1 MGTSDP
7 LAEWDYELPPELI
20 AARPAE
26 VRSTSRLLV
35 APLDGG
41 PPSHRTFR
49 DLPSLLRPGDLLVAN
64 DSRVMRA
71 RLRARRRSGGAV
83 QLLLLDPGPGPVRA
97 LCRPARRLTAGE
109 ELELPGGH
117 VARLLT
123 APVVGEIVIELDA
136 DPEAIMAEQGE
147 VPLPPYIDRA
157 TTPEDRAWYQTV
169 YAGPLGSAAAPTAG
183 LHFDDGVLAA
193 LSAGG
198 VGFATVTLHVGAGT
212 FRPIDPGT
220 LARGALHTERY
231 TIPEETV
238 RRMEPIRDRGGR
250 IVAVG
255 TTATRA
261 LESATPI
268 HARVPASGPGETS
281 LFVRPPYVFRAIDGL
296 LTNFH
301 LPRSS
306 LLMLVGALAGRE
318 RLLDLYAL
326 AVRERYR
333 FYSYG
338 DAMLL
343 V

>member
-7 LAEWDYELPPELI
+7 LADWNYELPPERI

-26 VRSTSRLLV
+26 VRSRSRLLV

-41 PPSHRTFR
+41 PPQHCAFT
-49 DLPSLLRPGDLLVAN
+49 DLPELLRPGDLLVAN

-97 LCRPARRLTAGE
+97 LCRPARRLSAGE
-109 ELELPGGH
+109 ELQLSGGH
-117 VARLLT
+117 TARLLT
-123 APVVGEIVIELDA
+123 DPIDGEIAIELDA
-136 DPEAIMAEQGE
+136 DPAAIMAEHGE

-157 TTPEDRAWYQTV
+157 ATLDDRAWYQTV

-193 LSAGG
+193 LAARAI
-198 VGFATVTLHVGAGT
+198 GFATVTLHVGAGT
-212 FRPIDPGT
+212 FRPIDAGA
-220 LARGALHTERY
+220 LERGALHAERY
-231 TIPEETV
+231 TVPEETV
-238 RRMEPIRDRGGR
+238 RRMQETRDCGGR

-255 TTATRA
+255 TTTTRA
-261 LESATPI
+261 LEAATPAG
-268 HARVPASGPGETS
+268 ARAPSAGPGETS
-281 LFVRPPYVFRAIDGL
+281 LFVRPPYRFRAIDGL